1 MTPPPEASGAAD
13 PADGLLAL
21 AQRVVAQAG
30 SGEQV
35 EAFVSRS
42 RSVSV
47 RAHGGEVESLSVAEP
62 AGVGVRV
69 VVDGRQGF
77 AYCGTLDESVV
88 RDTLT
93 AARDNARFA
102 EPDPHAGLAIPDGV
116 ASVPAPAD
124 PTPIDA
130 MALEDKVALAIG
142 LEAAAVGLDPRVR
155 SVRVA
160 AYGDD
165 VGASAVAT
173 STGIASVGGWA
184 DAGVSVAALATD
196 DTGTTVGGF
205 GDAARDPAQL
215 DADAVAAE
223 AVARATRLLGAGP
236 IPSVRLTV
244 VFEPRLAATLV
255 ALLAG
260 TLGGEA
266 VVKGRSPFAERL
278 GEVIAS
284 PLLTV
289 VDDPTD
295 ARSLAASSHDGE
307 GLATRRNVLVRNG
320 VLEGFLHNTWT
331 ARRMG
336 TASTASAVR
345 GVRSTPGVGPQALA
359 MEPGAGTFD
368 EFVAGIDHGFV
379 VQSLSGLHS
388 GVNPVSGDVSVGAE
402 GFVIHDGVIGQ
413 PVREVTL
420 ASTLQRMLT
429 GITAVGAD
437 LEWLPGGSAAATIVI
452 GEMSLG
458 GS

>member
-1 MTPPPEASGAAD
+1 MRVSAEGDPAADLLAIVERVAAEAS
-13 PADGLLAL
+13 P
-21 AQRVVAQAG
+21 
-30 SGEQV
+30 GEQV
-35 EAFVSRS
+35 EAFASRS

-77 AYCGTLDESVV
+77 AYCGTLDETVV
-88 RDTLT
+88 RDTLN

-102 EPDPHAGLAIPDGV
+102 ERDPHAGLATPDGV
-116 ASVPAPAD
+116 PSVAAPAD
-124 PTPIDA
+124 PVPIDA
-130 MALEDKVALAIG
+130 MALEDKVALAIE
-142 LEAAAVGLDPRVR
+142 LEAATVALDPRVR
-155 SVRVA
+155 TVRVA

-165 VGASAVAT
+165 VGSSAVAT
-173 STGIASVGGWA
+173 STGISAAGGWA
-184 DAGVSVAALATD
+184 DAGLSVAALAND
-196 DTGTTVGGF
+196 DSGTTIAGF
-205 GDAARDPAQL
+205 GDATRDPAAL
-215 DADAVAAE
+215 DPASVAAE
-223 AVARATRLLGAGP
+223 AVARATRMLGAAP
-236 IPSVRLTV
+236 VPSTRLAV
-244 VFEPRLAATLV
+244 IFEPRLAATLV

-266 VVKGRSPFAERL
+266 VVKGRSPFADRL
-278 GEVIAS
+278 GEAIAS
-284 PLLTV
+284 PLLSV

-307 GLATRRNVLVRNG
+307 GLATRRNVLVRDG

-331 ARRMG
+331 ARRMA
-336 TASTASAVR
+336 TTSTASAVR

-359 MEPGAGTFD
+359 MAPGRGTF
-368 EFVAGIDHGFV
+368 EELVAGIDHGLV

-402 GFVIHDGVIGQ
+402 GLVVRGGVVGA

-420 ASTLQRMLT
+420 ASTLQRMLS
-429 GITAVGAD
+429 GITAVGGD
-437 LEWLPGGSAAATIVI
+437 LTWLPGGSAAATIVV

-458 GS
+458 GT

>member
-1 MTPPPEASGAAD
+1 MTDDLLDLARRVADAAG
-13 PADGLLAL
+13 P
-21 AQRVVAQAG
+21 
-30 SGEQV
+30 GEQV

-77 AYCGTLDESVV
+77 AYCGTLDEEVV
-88 RDTLT
+88 QDTLA

-102 EPDPHAGLAIPDGV
+102 EPDPHAGLAVPDGV
-116 ASVPAPAD
+116 AQVAVPAD
-124 PTPIDA
+124 PGPVDA
-130 MALEDKVALAIG
+130 VSLEDKVALA
-142 LEAAAVGLDPRVR
+142 LAVEAAAVGLDPRVR

-173 STGIASVGGWA
+173 STGVAAMGSWA
-184 DAGVSVAALATD
+184 DAGLSVAALATD
-196 DTGTTVGGF
+196 DSGTTIAGHT
-205 GDAARDPAQL
+205 DAARDPRSL
-215 DADAVAAE
+215 DPAAVAAE
-223 AVARATRLLGAGP
+223 AVARATRMLGAGP
-236 IPSVRLTV
+236 VPSTRLAV
-244 VFEPRLAATLV
+244 IFEPRLAATLV

-266 VVKGRSPFAERL
+266 VVKGRSPFADRL
-278 GEVIAS
+278 GELIAS
-284 PLLTV
+284 PLLNV

-307 GLATRRNVLVRNG
+307 GLATRRNVLVRDG
-320 VLEGFLHNTWT
+320 VLDGFLHNTWT

-336 TASTASAVR
+336 TTSTASAVR

-359 MEPGAGTFD
+359 MVPGEGTFED
-368 EFVAGIDHGFV
+368 LLAGVDHGLV

-402 GFVIHDGVIGQ
+402 GLLVRSGDVCE

-420 ASTLQRMLT
+420 ASTLQRMLS
-429 GITAVGAD
+429 GITAVGSD
-437 LEWLPGGSAAATIVI
+437 LQWLPGGSAAATIVV

-458 GS
+458 GT

>member
-1 MTPPPEASGAAD
+1 MPVGD
-13 PADGLLAL
+13 PADGLLDL
-21 AQRVVAQAG
+21 VTRVAAEAAP
-30 SGEQV
+30 GEQV
-35 EAFVSRS
+35 EAFASRS
-42 RSVSV
+42 RSVAV
-47 RAHGGEVESLSVAEP
+47 RTHGGEVESLSVAEP

-77 AYCGTLDESVV
+77 AYCGTLEESVV
-88 RDTLT
+88 RETLA
-93 AARDNARFA
+93 AARDNVRFA
-102 EPDPHAGLAIPDGV
+102 EPDPHAGLASPDGV
-116 ASVPAPAD
+116 AFVPVPAD
-124 PTPIDA
+124 PGPIDA
-130 MALEDKVALAIG
+130 LPIEDKVALALS
-142 LEAAAVGLDPRVR
+142 LEAATVGLDPRVR
-155 SVRVA
+155 AVRVA

-173 STGIASVGGWA
+173 STGVSAVGSWA
-184 DAGVSVAALATD
+184 DAGLSVAALATD
-196 DTGTTVGGF
+196 DSGTTVGGF
-205 GDAARDPAQL
+205 ADAARDPLAL
-215 DADAVAAE
+215 DPSAIAGE
-223 AVARATRLLGAGP
+223 AVGRATRMLGAGP
-236 IPSVRLTV
+236 VPSTRLAV
-244 VFEPRLAATLV
+244 IFEPRLAATLV

-266 VVKGRSPFAERL
+266 VVKGRSPFADRL
-278 GEVIAS
+278 GEAIAS

-295 ARSLAASSHDGE
+295 PQSLAASSHDGE
-307 GLATRRNVLVRNG
+307 GLATRRNVLVRDG
-320 VLEGFLHNTWT
+320 VLAGFLHNTWT

-336 TASTASAVR
+336 TTSTASAVR

-359 MEPGAGTFD
+359 MTPGAGTF
-368 EFVAGIDHGFV
+368 EQLVADVSHGLV

-402 GFVIHDGVIGQ
+402 GLLVRDGVVGE

-429 GITAVGAD
+429 GITAVGGD
-437 LEWLPGGSAAATIVI
+437 LQWLPGGSAAATIVI